1 MEMTHIVRGGGK
13 GGAGGGRWVILLL
26 SLWRITYINRYGIHP
41 LHLNT
46 FVTIEKNVA
55 LQLWL
60 KQYRYW
66 FLHTIFSKKCSRP
79 TSYKIEVRIRSQ
91 PLNCLYFQSFL
102 SSELFNGCL
111 VVWPNNLCLLGMQQ
125 FSRFKIGIYDQWF

>member
-55 LQLWL
+55 LQL
-60 KQYRYW
+60 
-66 FLHTIFSKKCSRP
+66 
-79 TSYKIEVRIRSQ
+79 
-91 PLNCLYFQSFL
+91 
-102 SSELFNGCL
+102 
-111 VVWPNNLCLLGMQQ
+111 
-125 FSRFKIGIYDQWF
+125 